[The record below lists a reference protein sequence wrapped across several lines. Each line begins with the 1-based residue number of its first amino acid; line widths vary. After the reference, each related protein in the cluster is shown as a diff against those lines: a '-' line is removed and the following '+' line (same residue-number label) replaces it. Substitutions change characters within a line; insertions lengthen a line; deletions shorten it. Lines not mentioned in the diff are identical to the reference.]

1 MRCYTPRRTP
11 LHGQLTA
18 LRHTSRVDKAA
29 EMEQM
34 EGADAERK
42 GKKKEVKWKKAGEE
56 RTNGREGGGSEME
69 RKEEKD
75 PREWRNCVQ

>member
-1 MRCYTPRRTP
+1 
-11 LHGQLTA
+11 
-18 LRHTSRVDKAA
+18 
-29 EMEQM
+29 M
-34 EGADAERK
+34 EGPDAERK
-42 GKKKEVKWKKAGEE
+42 GKKKEVKWKRTGEE